1 MKKLTITL
9 LILLSSMMAFSQET
23 QTKVLCQFDNGNTAL
38 ITVSVYTDATY
49 ITFEANE
56 ESKFTAIVSSFTEKD
71 GLFIIKTNMDG
82 GVMVYY
88 FNTKTER
95 FTINTGT
102 DSYNGDILSREQT
115 I

>member
-1 MKKLTITL
+1 MRKLTITL
-9 LILLSSMMAFSQET
+9 LILLSSMIAFSQET

-56 ESKFTAIVSSFTEKD
+56 DAKFTNRVSSFTEKD
-71 GLFIIKTNMDG
+71 GLFIIKVNMDE
-82 GVMVYY
+82 GVMMYY
-88 FNTKTER
+88 FNINTER
-95 FTINTGT
+95 FTIKSET